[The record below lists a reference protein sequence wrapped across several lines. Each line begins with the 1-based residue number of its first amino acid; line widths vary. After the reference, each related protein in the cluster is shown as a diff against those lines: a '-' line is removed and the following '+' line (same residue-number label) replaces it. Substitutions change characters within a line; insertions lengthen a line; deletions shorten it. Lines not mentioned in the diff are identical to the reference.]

1 MNEVKS
7 EKKISAGVIVLIISL
22 IALLV
27 GCIGFISYDKFL
39 NGNNNSFQVEKLY
52 SNFSNNLKLKMN
64 EKYDDYKY
72 NVSTINS
79 KIISQWYEVR
89 LNKNGTLYIK
99 YEKENSNKKIAEQ
112 VLSFY
117 LINSGQ
123 DERKTLFFIKYD
135 GTVSS
140 AEIEVENSDSIKIEN
155 NIYNLK
161 NIVSIVEGTFGNEFS
176 GVNGPIFID
185 IEGNIY
191 SYNF

>member
-22 IALLV
+22 IVLLV

-72 NVSTINS
+72 NVSIINS

-89 LNKNGTLYIK
+89 LDKNGTLYIK
-99 YEKENSNKKIAEQ
+99 Y
-112 VLSFY
+112 
-117 LINSGQ
+117 
-123 DERKTLFFIKYD
+123 
-135 GTVSS
+135 
-140 AEIEVENSDSIKIEN
+140 
-155 NIYNLK
+155 
-161 NIVSIVEGTFGNEFS
+161 
-176 GVNGPIFID
+176 
-185 IEGNIY
+185 
-191 SYNF
+191 